1 MTGDDEIA
9 TRPTLFLRRAPGNG
23 YCRVDHGRGIIHLM
37 SALTTELRTLDQ
49 LLDPV
54 RACLTPEVATRIA
67 ALRADPTTQA
77 ELDLLAEKNAEGQL
91 TPEERAKYEALVRA
105 GNLIA
110 VLQAKARSVLDEVE

>member
-1 MTGDDEIA
+1 
-9 TRPTLFLRRAPGNG
+9 
-23 YCRVDHGRGIIHLM
+23 M